1 MYRKIL
7 VAIDDSATSTR
18 ALDEA
23 IRLATDQRAQLC
35 IVHAVE
41 PLAATLYPEAG
52 MFADELL
59 ASLRDSAKSLLA
71 RASARAARRG
81 ITARTALIDNG
92 GYPVAQLVLAYAKRW
107 KPGVI
112 VLGTH
117 GRRGLQHLLMGS
129 DAETI
134 LREAT
139 VPVLLV
145 RTPGGTKKSAGRSK
159 SATRKGSSGARA
171 R

>member
-1 MYRKIL
+1 MR
-7 VAIDDSATSTR
+7 DSAT
-18 ALDEA
+18 A
-23 IRLATDQRAQLC
+23 
-35 IVHAVE
+35 
-41 PLAATLYPEAG
+41 
-52 MFADELL
+52 
-59 ASLRDSAKSLLA
+59 LLA

-81 ITARTALIDNG
+81 VTARTALIDNG

-134 LREAT
+134 LREST

-145 RTPGGTKKSAGRSK
+145 RTPGDAKKTAGRSQ
-159 SATRKGSSGARA
+159 SATRKGSGARA

>member
-23 IRLATDQRAQLC
+23 IRLATDQRAELC
-35 IVHAVE
+35 ILHVVE

-59 ASLRDSAKSLLA
+59 ASMRESARRLLERAGA
-71 RASARAARRG
+71 RATRKG
-81 ITARTALIDNG
+81 VKARTALVDNG

-134 LREAT
+134 VREAT
-139 VPVLLV
+139 MPVLLV
-145 RTPGGTKKSAGRSK
+145 RTPEAPRKAAGRAKSAP
-159 SATRKGSSGARA
+159 ARKAAGKRL